1 MTKSSEKRKQ
11 IWNPQNRG
19 CFLILVFVLAVC
31 IYAVCCYPAYAVL
44 KTRTIYQLYDELENM
59 KLSDLDDD
67 DIDTLNEFQKE
78 KFEVMVTDED
88 FQKIYTSRTAVSRDY
103 IDRYIKNRQE
113 EYTENAK
120 VMQRNLE
127 LRHVLILK
135 GKIIDDGHTFYVYI
149 KKDVQSGIDII
160 KGTTIYFLVIIMV
173 AIFLYYVLSKKGEWE
188 KEKQSKQSD
197 YQLLESQ
204 REFVANISHE
214 LKTPLAVVS
223 SQVEMLEIAGDKID
237 RTYYY
242 SSIHEELDKMSRMV
256 GELLDFSM
264 LDNQMSAMEMSRVNV
279 SEMVEYLLLR
289 YDAVFRK
296 NEIKIEQ
303 NVEKKC
309 LVYGNR
315 MYLDRA
321 ANNYLMNAFQH
332 TEQGKCIRVTLKKV
346 KKRIRLEVYNDGE
359 LIKEDQ
365 IEHIWDSFYT
375 TSQKK
380 TPVTSENNVRN
391 VGLGLFV
398 VRKIVTKHKG
408 TCGVSNQENGVLFWI
423 QIPEL
428 TE

>member
-11 IWNPQNRG
+11 IWNLQNRG

-31 IYAVCCYPAYAVL
+31 IYAVCCYPAYAAL

-173 AIFLYYVLSKKGEWE
+173 AIFLYYVLSQKGEWE

-264 LDNQMSAMEMSRVNV
+264 LDNQMSAMEMRRVNV

-315 MYLDRA
+315 MYLERA

>member
-31 IYAVCCYPAYAVL
+31 IYAVCCYPAYAAL

-315 MYLDRA
+315 MYLERA

-380 TPVTSENNVRN
+380 TLVTSENNVRN